1 MSNKIVSIARQSS
14 RLICVWVPTGNPR
27 MPLTC
32 FWLLRPED
40 STADAITDRVDAAF
54 HFSIHDVT
62 RADSPPAHH

>member
-32 FWLLRPED
+32 VWLQDQHYPAGCIVHPSSIQQTPVQEGE
-40 STADAITDRVDAAF
+40 RVQ
-54 HFSIHDVT
+54 SCL
-62 RADSPPAHH
+62 